1 MGAARDRISPRS
13 LPRLFPP
20 NPESAGSPEIRFAV
34 TASRPLPPD
43 PTSAKE
49 TAEDVRR
56 ILAEA
61 LAAAGGDAP
70 HLVDN
75 MMRIARIQSDAGLRR
90 DSEETIAAL
99 LERVRQTKDSRQRAL
114 ALCKI
119 VEPQGPGCGVPLV
132 IPAGD
137 GAAPPKP
144 QPVARASST
153 AQPAPRQ
160 HAQTPARPILQ
171 EAISAA
177 LKIENGQDR
186 DAALLAIAYAQ
197 NALGLFA
204 EAIETVRRVQN
215 GSMKASSMVS
225 LAALR
230 KGEDARRILAEVFA
244 AARSMDHADDRRR
257 ILSHIASVQIDASL
271 FPDALATVRA
281 QDDLPEKAKDFCRI
295 ADAQITTGCK
305 DQAGKTL
312 AETLPLAGRVAAPWR
327 DDVFEEIAASRRG
340 QDGTPPPLPLP
351 AECKTAACARSHSW
365 QSLPSAGNRDA
376 VRLEVPTHID
386 P

>member
-1 MGAARDRISPRS
+1 MARQMEDKGILRFVRFGDTSVSALAWIAMDQLQEGHLVDALATSRMIHDPFSRSWVLQEIASRRAS

-144 QPVARASST
+144 QPVARASLQRNRLPAST
-153 AQPAPRQ
+153 P
-160 HAQTPARPILQ
+160 QTPAPDSSGSDFGRP
-171 EAISAA
+171 
-177 LKIENGQDR
+177 
-186 DAALLAIAYAQ
+186 
-197 NALGLFA
+197 
-204 EAIETVRRVQN
+204 
-215 GSMKASSMVS
+215 
-225 LAALR
+225 
-230 KGEDARRILAEVFA
+230 ED
-244 AARSMDHADDRRR
+244 
-257 ILSHIASVQIDASL
+257 
-271 FPDALATVRA
+271 
-281 QDDLPEKAKDFCRI
+281 
-295 ADAQITTGCK
+295 
-305 DQAGKTL
+305 
-312 AETLPLAGRVAAPWR
+312 
-327 DDVFEEIAASRRG
+327 
-340 QDGTPPPLPLP
+340 
-351 AECKTAACARSHSW
+351 
-365 QSLPSAGNRDA
+365 
-376 VRLEVPTHID
+376 
-386 P
+386 